1 MPLQNRVTPFGEI
14 VDHPAR
20 GMFLGN
26 RGCLCDEAGKLAT
39 RRWRLRAWI
48 TCQLSYKGWWRPVM
62 QPGVWTELFFMDEAT
77 ALAAGHRP
85 CALCRR
91 EPYNRYRHA
100 WALAQ
105 GLASPP
111 KAVEMDDVM
120 HRERTRRDR
129 SKVTYRA
136 NSKGLPDGTMVVLPG
151 GRQGA
156 GLVHSE
162 RLLTWS
168 PEGYTDA
175 APIGDQ
181 EVDVLT
187 PASTVAVLAAGY
199 APVLHESAGRSS

>member
-20 GMFLGN
+20 GLFLGN

-91 EPYNRYRHA
+91 DDYNRYRHA

-111 KAVEMDDVM
+111 KAVEMDDIT
-120 HRERTRRDR
+120 HRERARRDR
-129 SKVTYRA
+129 SKVTYQA
-136 NSKGLPDGTMVVLPG
+136 NLESLPDGAMVVLPG
-151 GRQGA
+151 TANRA
-156 GLVHSE
+156 GLVY
-162 RLLTWS
+162 RGALLPWS
-168 PEGYTDA
+168 PEGYGKGTA
-175 APIGDQ
+175 IEPLK
-181 EVDVLT
+181 VDVLT
-187 PASTVAVLAAGY
+187 PASSVAVLAAGY
-199 APVLHESAGRSS
+199 SPVLHTSATL